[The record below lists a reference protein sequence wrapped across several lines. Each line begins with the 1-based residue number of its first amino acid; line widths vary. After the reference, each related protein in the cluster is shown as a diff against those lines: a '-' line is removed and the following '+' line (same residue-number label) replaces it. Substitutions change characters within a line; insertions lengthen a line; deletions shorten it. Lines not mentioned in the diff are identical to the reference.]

1 MEKRMEAAAEF
12 LGDKYCPVCGKR
24 FTVLWPH
31 LWSYKRG
38 KPNTKYYC
46 SWKCLRKLDK
56 EAEEAEM
63 ERKHIINKEIREKAV
78 QMALNGEDP
87 KPYLKDCGCNN
98 PAKAWGNIRQRV
110 KTEDPKT
117 YEALLQKPG
126 KAKESEPAE
135 EFMEKCQE
143 LDLKVNEKYPVKKL
157 AEGSDLK
164 PIAWRGKIG
173 KYIYDE
179 KNNIIDFDT
188 DLETISLSVDG
199 WRIFLKVFKAAAQ
212 LMGVDL

>member
-78 QMALNGEDP
+78 QMVLNGEDP
-87 KPYLKDCGCNN
+87 KPYLKECGCSN

-110 KTEDPKT
+110 KTEDPKIFA
-117 YEALLQKPG
+117 ELQQKTGEG
-126 KAKESEPAE
+126 KKSEPAE

-143 LDLKVNEKYPVKKL
+143 LDLKVNEKYPVKKP
-157 AEGSDLK
+157 AEVSDLK
-164 PIAWRGKIG
+164 PIAWRGMFG
-173 KYIYDE
+173 KYIYNE
-179 KNNIIDFDT
+179 KDNAIIFDT
-188 DLETISLSVDG
+188 GLDSIILSVEK
-199 WRIFLKVFKAAAQ
+199 WRLFLKELKAAAQ